1 MSDTPAA
8 PLLTALDHVVIAV
21 ADLDAATA
29 THAAL
34 YGRQPSWRGSHAAWG
49 TANTLF
55 RLANTYVEL
64 LAPAGDGPVGE
75 HLRAHLARSGEGP
88 YALAFATADA
98 AACAA
103 TLRARGIAAMDPV
116 AGSGREATR
125 GVERTWRTVFLPP
138 ADTRGVA
145 LFAIEH
151 QSPADTL
158 PVAAVDGA
166 PAAAV
171 DGIDH
176 VVVMTPDAAAAIALY
191 GERLGLR
198 LAFDRTFPDRGVR
211 LLFFRVAGITVEI
224 AAPLG
229 AAGDGDRFW
238 GISYRVAD
246 IDAARARVAAAG
258 FDISD
263 VRTGHKPGTRVCTV
277 RARTH
282 GVATLF
288 IEHEKRD
295 R

>member
-1 MSDTPAA
+1 MSTASPP
-8 PLLTALDHVVIAV
+8 PLLTALDHAVIAV

-29 THAAL
+29 AYARL
-34 YGRQPSWRGSHAAWG
+34 YGRRPSWRGSHAEWG
-49 TANTLF
+49 TANALF

-75 HLRAHLARSGEGP
+75 HLRAHLARHGEGP

-98 AACAA
+98 EACAT
-103 TLRARGIAAMDPV
+103 TLRARGIAATDPV
-116 AGSGREATR
+116 AGSGREATS
-125 GVERTWRTVFLPP
+125 GAERAWRTVFLPQ

-151 QSPADTL
+151 RSPADAL
-158 PVAAVDGA
+158 PIAAIEGDA
-166 PAAAV
+166 AAAV

-176 VVVMTPDAAAAIALY
+176 VVVMTADAPAAIALY

-198 LAFDRTFPDRGVR
+198 LAFDRTFPERGLR
-211 LLFFRVAGITVEI
+211 LLFFRIAGITVEI

-229 AAGDGDRFW
+229 ASDGPDRFW
-238 GISYRVAD
+238 GISYRVPD
-246 IDAARARVAAAG
+246 IDTARARIAAAG
-258 FDISD
+258 FDVSD

-277 RARTH
+277 RAGTH

-288 IEHEKRD
+288 IEHEKRG